1 MNMNASS
8 TRPLGWP
15 DITLPS
21 ILGCGL
27 RVYNY
32 MALGLGV
39 TGLVACGAVA
49 TGLYEQI
56 AATPPIWVV
65 MVAPLAAVL
74 ILSFRIDDG
83 HRGHRGYAGR
93 RLVLHRPS
101 VWRTA
106 IVGRAFSCLYR
117 SGAMKHSAH
126 RILIAVACGLGGCAE
141 GYGGY
146 GGGYGP
152 AYYGSNYLGYG
163 GGYDH
168 YNRRPPP
175 YVYQQRQFHQQ
186 PQQQATPRP
195 APPPPPPAANP
206 PSPQEGQRL
215 LNQLGIRYN

>member
-56 AATPPIWVV
+56 AATPPILVV

-83 HRGHRGYAGR
+83 HRGCAGR
-93 RLVLHRPS
+93 LLGLHRPS
-101 VWRTA
+101 VRRTA
-106 IVGRAFSCLYR
+106 IVGRAFSCLSR
-117 SGAMKHSAH
+117 SGATEPSAH
-126 RILIAVACGLGGCAE
+126 LILIAVACSLSGCAE

-195 APPPPPPAANP
+195 APPPPPPAAKP